1 MTLLKFT
8 INNEPI
14 YINPGMILS
23 LSPREDGTEI
33 ITMNPN
39 EFYHVDQDIETIIQ
53 HLKAY
58 SITKQ
63 IINITDGKES

>member
-1 MTLLKFT
+1 MTLLKLT
-8 INNEPI
+8 INDEPI

-23 LSPREDGTEI
+23 LSPRENGTEI
-33 ITMNPN
+33 TTMNVN
-39 EFYHVDQDIETIIQ
+39 EFYYVDQNIETIIK
-53 HLKAY
+53 HLKSY

>member
-23 LSPREDGTEI
+23 LSPRENGTEI

-39 EFYHVDQDIETIIQ
+39 EFYHVDQNIETIIQ

-63 IINITDGKES
+63 IINITDGKG

>member
-1 MTLLKFT
+1 MMTLLKFT

-39 EFYHVDQDIETIIQ
+39 EFYHVDQNIETIIQ
-53 HLKAY
+53 HLKA
-58 SITKQ
+58 Q
-63 IINITDGKES
+63 IINITDGKG

>member
-23 LSPREDGTEI
+23 LTPRENGTEI

-39 EFYHVDQDIETIIQ
+39 EFYHVDQNIETINK
-53 HLKAY
+53 HLK
-58 SITKQ
+58 SQ
-63 IINITDGKES
+63 IINITDGKG

>member
-1 MTLLKFT
+1 MTLLKLS
-8 INNEPI
+8 INDEPI
-14 YINPGMILS
+14 YINSGMILS
-23 LSPREDGTEI
+23 LNPRENGTEI
-33 ITMNPN
+33 TTINPN
-39 EFYHVDQDIETIIQ
+39 EFYHVDQNIETINK

>member
-1 MTLLKFT
+1 MTLLKLT
-8 INNEPI
+8 INDEPI

-23 LSPREDGTEI
+23 LSPRENGTEI
-33 ITMNPN
+33 TTMNPN
-39 EFYHVDQDIETIIQ
+39 EFYHVDQNIETIIQ

-63 IINITDGKES
+63 IINITDGKG

>member
-39 EFYHVDQDIETIIQ
+39 EFYHVDQNIETIIQ

-63 IINITDGKES
+63 IINITDGKG

>member
-39 EFYHVDQDIETIIQ
+39 EFYHVDQNIETIIQ